1 MANAAA
7 KKAAAGTL
15 TSQIMTSLPLHSPSY
30 WVCLILR
37 VSYEFINRNLKMSQL
52 CSCSA
57 HLLSLHNQ
65 LNRFLSSI
73 AARGAA
79 SSTYFP
85 IVAGIN
91 ILYIFLRF
99 VYYKSALTNYHITM
113 AIILVGISCFAYKGI
128 LDDHANSTSSGGKG
142 EALAGGLS
150 LDLLGLAIVIEFG
163 SFMSDYFYWLLGL
176 IPVVGFYKLYTAF
189 QGGKKAVGGFM
200 PDPVVGT
207 ESRGKIVDNEKRQKR
222 ADRRR
227 QKWN

>member
-1 MANAAA
+1 
-7 KKAAAGTL
+7 
-15 TSQIMTSLPLHSPSY
+15 
-30 WVCLILR
+30 
-37 VSYEFINRNLKMSQL
+37 
-52 CSCSA
+52 
-57 HLLSLHNQ
+57 
-65 LNRFLSSI
+65 
-73 AARGAA
+73 
-79 SSTYFP
+79 
-85 IVAGIN
+85 
-91 ILYIFLRF
+91 
-99 VYYKSALTNYHITM
+99 M

-128 LDDHANSTSSGGKG
+128 LDDHANSTSGGGKG

-163 SFMSDYFYWLLGL
+163 SFMSDYFYWLLGV

-207 ESRGKIVDNEKRQKR
+207 ESKGKIVDNEKRQKR